1 MVPESVQEKSVN
13 NGNTSP
19 PLEKPSDDAEGKEK
33 KVKKYYNTQVAAK
46 NIWIIKP
53 GENTNQGQGIKV
65 AKEYNEIKDIIEDAT
80 NRIKRT

>member
-1 MVPESVQEKSVN
+1 MDQSEIITETVN

-19 PLEKPSDDAEGKEK
+19 PLEKPKEIEKPTEEVENKEK
-33 KVKKYYNTQVAAK
+33 KKKYYNTQVAAK

-65 AKEYNEIKDIIEDAT
+65 AKEF
-80 NRIKRT
+80 